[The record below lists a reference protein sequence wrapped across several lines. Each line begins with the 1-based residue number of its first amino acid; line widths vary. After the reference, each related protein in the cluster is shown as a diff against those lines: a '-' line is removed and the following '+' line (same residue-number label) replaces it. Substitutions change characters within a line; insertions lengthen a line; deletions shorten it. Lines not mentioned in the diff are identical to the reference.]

1 MRRGRG
7 APAEKPSTGCFV
19 SSVSWRR
26 RSREFEPELL
36 GVPGFDIVSG
46 VADGQAMDG
55 EKDKARWGYSH

>member
-1 MRRGRG
+1 M
-7 APAEKPSTGCFV
+7 

-46 VADGQAMDG
+46 VVDGQAMDE